1 MAEDNTSLITTL
13 PICLYNVLTDGQ
25 ILLQLC
31 LLEGISFEQKE
42 LEVGPGNVS
51 ELDLENMLLLD
62 NTNSSKAEPLL
73 VPGKGCPGEHTV
85 DHKLVV
91 PLQAGCHPLELIQLA
106 C

>member
-1 MAEDNTSLITTL
+1 M
-13 PICLYNVLTDGQ
+13 
-25 ILLQLC
+25 QLC

-73 VPGKGCPGEHTV
+73 VPGKSCPGEHTV

-91 PLQAGCHPLELIQLA
+91 PLQASCHPLKFLGFSRLELIQVA